1 MQKVRLPQ
9 QADID
14 ETIQTFASSPCGMNN
29 GDPVYSGFWSKEAV
43 LNFLKKLLE
52 SERIG
57 VKAFAAIGR
66 AADLHVADTWFL
78 SLNWPKG
85 RSASYSK
92 RRLLCVGELM
102 PDAAKA
108 QPPCLV

>member
-14 ETIQTFASSPCGMNN
+14 ETIQTFASSPCGMND
-29 GDPVYSGFWSKEAV
+29 GDSVYSGFWSKEAV

-66 AADLHVADTWFL
+66 AADLHVADLVFTSSEL
-78 SLNWPKG
+78 AQG
-85 RSASYSK
+85 AIC
-92 RRLLCVGELM
+92 LLLKKEIAMRGGT
-102 PDAAKA
+102 DAGSQQKHSRHA
-108 QPPCLV
+108 